1 MLSIACGGP
10 LVMVPG
16 GVLAGDVAPAPSD
29 WGFSDEF
36 ETIQLETQPSDPY
49 SVNLWG
55 VGVGTKFY
63 IASGRGLESAWAQHI
78 GADPNVRLRIGEK
91 VYELRAVR
99 TDETQDREAFL
110 TGVKAKY
117 EEFEPNEEEAAAA
130 VLYRLEA
137 R

>member
-16 GVLAGDVAPAPSD
+16 GALSGEVEPTPSD
-29 WGFSDEF
+29 WAFSDEF

-63 IASGRGLESAWAQHI
+63 IVSGRGLESAWAQHI

-99 TDETQDREAFL
+99 TDETQDREEFL
-110 TGVKAKY
+110 TAVKAKY
-117 EEFEPNEEEAAAA
+117 EEFEPSEEEAAAA